1 MTDLRV
7 VKRKKNYVIQD
18 YDDGRKQIKKDSKAL
33 LFKYK
38 KKAKAYAKEL
48 EGAVQ
53 RKEIKLVD
61 RHKFMDKF
69 KEYGLVRIEQA
80 EMEGSRDTVH
90 GVSGYKSFH
99 NKYLTL
105 YFPED
110 KYLDE
115 IDGSVLEDFVKE
127 LKKAKVPY
135 KTCTRIIQHI
145 HTFLRWCMFKK
156 LHLDFASALEW
167 KIGEHGSSYLFP
179 DNDEELYETEAQVIT
194 PEEASKV
201 LSYVEKHKD
210 RSRADAIAFGIFTM
224 LACFGLRSSEI
235 RGLKK
240 TSFNFETRTVS
251 IKGAFH
257 ARTGYANRTKN
268 RGSNRTLDFTMSQSK
283 HIKWFYDYMFELRP
297 HNKYLFTSTRGH
309 NPIGE
314 YVFRKTVYRTYEA
327 VGLAKLRW
335 FTQANTEQYEV
346 LECRFKDGPT
356 KTWRHYNATSL
367 INNMRRLGLTPN
379 YIKERIGHTRW
390 TTTQDRYGNHNDKG
404 NAEIRQERVEKAEAA
419 LGLYKDDDWSE
430 NTNGLDKDDLLLN
443 P

>member
-379 YIKERIGHTRW
+379 YVKERIGHTRW
-390 TTTQDRYGNHNDKG
+390 STTEDRYGNHNDRG
-404 NAEIRQERVEKAEAA
+404 NAEIRQERAAKVEAA
-419 LGLYKDDDWSE
+419 LGYYDNDDWSE